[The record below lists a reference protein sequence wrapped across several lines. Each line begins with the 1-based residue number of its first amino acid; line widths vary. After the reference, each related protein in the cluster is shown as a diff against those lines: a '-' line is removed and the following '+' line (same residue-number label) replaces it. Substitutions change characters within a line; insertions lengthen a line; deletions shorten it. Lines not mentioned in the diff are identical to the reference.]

1 MAFGIFITVFFAS
14 VGLSMN
20 LPLQEL
26 FTPVILIIIGVAIS
40 AKVIGGFLGSYPYLR
55 NRNAAL
61 LVGLGMVPRGDLT
74 LALAQ
79 SALLTG
85 IISQQV
91 YTATILLVLV
101 TVLLTP
107 VFLKIGLNRMTDR
120 MEKENIPV
128 SGSPS
133 GKDGQ

>member
-1 MAFGIFITVFFAS
+1 
-14 VGLSMN
+14 
-20 LPLQEL
+20 
-26 FTPVILIIIGVAIS
+26 
-40 AKVIGGFLGSYPYLR
+40 
-55 NRNAAL
+55 
-61 LVGLGMVPRGDLT
+61 MVPRGDLT

-85 IISQQV
+85 IISQQI

-107 VFLKIGLNRMTDR
+107 VFLKIGLNHMTDR
-120 MEKENIPV
+120 MEKENKPV
-128 SGSPS
+128 TGGPS

>member
-1 MAFGIFITVFFAS
+1 
-14 VGLSMN
+14 
-20 LPLQEL
+20 
-26 FTPVILIIIGVAIS
+26 
-40 AKVIGGFLGSYPYLR
+40 
-55 NRNAAL
+55 L

-107 VFLKIGLNRMTDR
+107 VFLKIGLNHMIDR
-120 MEKENIPV
+120 MENENKPV
-128 SGSPS
+128 SGSPNDK
-133 GKDGQ
+133 GGQ